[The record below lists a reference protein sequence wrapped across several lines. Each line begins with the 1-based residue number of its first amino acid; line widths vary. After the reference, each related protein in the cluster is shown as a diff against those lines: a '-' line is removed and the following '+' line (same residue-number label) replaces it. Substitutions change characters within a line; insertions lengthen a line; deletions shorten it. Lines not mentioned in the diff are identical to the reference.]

1 MSETGE
7 TLLRTESISMRY
19 GSVQAL
25 QAVDFEI
32 RRGEIRALVGENGA
46 GKSTLIKIITGT
58 VRLSS
63 GRMWMNQASVEF
75 GAPKDAQEAGIAA
88 VHQEVPLLEMRSVA
102 ENVFFGREPRRFG
115 LIRWSEMYDAARNAL
130 LQIGA
135 EIDPTLTVGRLNAAQ
150 RQMVAIARSVSLGA
164 KLLVLDEPTSSLSA
178 HQVQVFLQ
186 VVRRLQANGT
196 SVILVSHRF
205 DELYA
210 VCETVTVL
218 RDGRAVRTGPLRDI
232 DRAELVGLM
241 LGTGPDELSS
251 RLTAFGP
258 KGQSEL
264 AAADLLV
271 ACNLLR
277 APAIQDVS
285 IEVRSGE
292 IVGLAGLLGS
302 GRTETARAIFGADRY
317 ASGTVTMEANPVK
330 PHSPRSAIRAGMG
343 FVSEDRK
350 LDGLVPE
357 MSVADNLTL
366 SALPLL
372 SRFGFVS
379 RARQQ
384 AVVAKYVKQ
393 LRIKLATPGQKIR
406 ELSGGNQ
413 QKVLLARWLCRRARL
428 LILDDPTRGVDIAGR
443 AEIQAA
449 IRELAKGGAGVLLI
463 SSELEEIVEGSSR
476 ALVLRNGR
484 VVSALRGDE
493 VTREAIMRAMAGDA

>member
-1 MSETGE
+1 
-7 TLLRTESISMRY
+7 
-19 GSVQAL
+19 
-25 QAVDFEI
+25 
-32 RRGEIRALVGENGA
+32 
-46 GKSTLIKIITGT
+46 
-58 VRLSS
+58 
-63 GRMWMNQASVEF
+63 
-75 GAPKDAQEAGIAA
+75 
-88 VHQEVPLLEMRSVA
+88 LLEMRSVA

-115 LIRWSEMYDAARNAL
+115 LIRWSEMYEAARNAL

-135 EIDPTLTVGRLNAAQ
+135 DVDPAVTVRSLNAAQ
-150 RQMVAIARSVSLGA
+150 RQMVAIARSVSLGS

-186 VVRRLQANGT
+186 MVRRLQANGT

-210 VCETVTVL
+210 VCESVTVL
-218 RDGRAVRTGPLRDI
+218 RDGRVVRSGSLREI
-232 DRAELVGLM
+232 DRSDLVSSM
-241 LGTGPDELSS
+241 LGSGRDELNSG
-251 RLTAFGP
+251 LTAFGP
-258 KGQSEL
+258 RERSDPDGIEL
-264 AAADLLV
+264 LIAR
-271 ACNLLR
+271 NLLR
-277 APAIQDVS
+277 EPAIQNVS

-302 GRTETARAIFGADRY
+302 GRTETVRAIFGADRY
-317 ASGTVTMEANPVK
+317 ASGTVTMESTPVE

-350 LDGLVPE
+350 LDGLVPD

-372 SRFGFVS
+372 SRFGFIL
-379 RARQQ
+379 RTRQQ

-393 LRIKLATPGQKIR
+393 LRIKLASPGQKIR

-443 AEIQAA
+443 AELQAA
-449 IRELAKGGAGVLLI
+449 IRDLAKNGAGVLLI
-463 SSELEEIVEGSSR
+463 SSELDEIVEGSSR
-476 ALVLRNGR
+476 VLVLRNGR
-484 VVSALRGDE
+484 VVSALRGE
-493 VTREAIMRAMAGDA
+493 QVTREAIMKAMAGDG